1 MATQLG
7 DQDQTRLALACLF
20 ASLAQTLGEQ
30 DKAFVPKF
38 EQHLGR
44 MYAQVKD
51 YPSGPKGALE
61 ALRWTAEMLKNHP

>member
-1 MATQLG
+1 LL
-7 DQDQTRLALACLF
+7 R
-20 ASLAQTLGEQ
+20 SLKTLGEQ
-30 DKAFVPKF
+30 DKGFVPKF

-51 YPSGPKGALE
+51 YPSGPMGALE